1 MKSKFLSLN
10 WHDLKKGLL
19 IAVLTPVLVELQ
31 SVFAT
36 GSFGVDPVQL
46 GAIAASGLVAY
57 LLKNLFEGDDNVP
70 TVSAKVA
77 TTDDEVIEEV
87 IIEDEE
93 VDGEDTGFVGSRPTD
108 RDPKKKK

>member
-31 SVFAT
+31 AVSST
-36 GSFGVDPVQL
+36 GSIKVSFAQL
-46 GAIAASGLVAY
+46 GIIALSGLVAY
-57 LLKNLFEGDDNVP
+57 LLKNLFEGEDNVP
-70 TVSAKVA
+70 TVSAKA
-77 TTDDEVIEEV
+77 TLEEEELFDVDDL
-87 IIEDEE
+87 IIDPTS
-93 VDGEDTGFVGSRPTD
+93 GLVGSRPTD

>member
-57 LLKNLFEGDDNVP
+57 LLKNLFEGDDNTP
-70 TVSAKVA
+70 TLQGAKA
-77 TTDDEVIEEV
+77 NTEEEEEV
-87 IIEDEE
+87 FDVDDLIIDPT
-93 VDGEDTGFVGSRPTD
+93 TGVVGSRPTD

>member
-36 GSFGVDPVQL
+36 GSFGVNPVQL
-46 GAIAASGLVAY
+46 CAIAASGLVAY

-70 TVSAKVA
+70 TVQGAKA
-77 TTDDEVIEEV
+77 NTEE
-87 IIEDEE
+87 EE
-93 VDGEDTGFVGSRPTD
+93 TVSLVGCRPND
-108 RDPKKKK
+108 R

>member
-31 SVFAT
+31 SVWST
-36 GSFGVDPVQL
+36 GSISVSVAQL
-46 GAIAASGLVAY
+46 GVIALSGLVAY
-57 LLKNLFEGDDNVP
+57 LLKNLFEGDDNLP
-70 TVSAKVA
+70 TVQGAKA
-77 TTDDEVIEEV
+77 NTEEEEEEV
-87 IIEDEE
+87 FDVDDLIIDPT
-93 VDGEDTGFVGSRPTD
+93 TGVVGSRPTD

>member
-36 GSFGVDPVQL
+36 GTFGVDVIQL

-57 LLKNLFEGDDNVP
+57 LLKNLFEGDDNTP
-70 TVSAKVA
+70 TVNGAKA
-77 TTDDEVIEEV
+77 TSQEEETV
-87 IIEDEE
+87 S
-93 VDGEDTGFVGSRPTD
+93 FVGCRPND
-108 RDPKKKK
+108 R

>member
-31 SVFAT
+31 SVLST

-46 GAIAASGLVAY
+46 GAIAASGLVDY
-57 LLKNLFEGDDNVP
+57 LLKNLFEGDDNTP
-70 TVSAKVA
+70 TVNGAKA
-77 TTDDEVIEEV
+77 TSQEEETV
-87 IIEDEE
+87 S
-93 VDGEDTGFVGSRPTD
+93 FVGCRPND
-108 RDPKKKK
+108 R

>member
-36 GSFGVDPVQL
+36 GTFGVDVIQL
-46 GAIAASGLVAY
+46 AAISASGLVAY
-57 LLKNLFEGDDNVP
+57 LLKNLFEGDDNTP
-70 TVSAKVA
+70 TVQGAKA
-77 TTDDEVIEEV
+77 TSQEEESV
-87 IIEDEE
+87 SL
-93 VDGEDTGFVGSRPTD
+93 VGCRPND
-108 RDPKKKK
+108 R

>member
-57 LLKNLFEGDDNVP
+57 LLKNLFEGDDNTP
-70 TVSAKVA
+70 TVNGGKASNNNQ
-77 TTDDEVIEEV
+77 EELSV
-87 IIEDEE
+87 
-93 VDGEDTGFVGSRPTD
+93 VGCRPND
-108 RDPKKKK
+108 RG

>member
-36 GSFGVDPVQL
+36 GTFGVDVIQL
-46 GAIAASGLVAY
+46 AAISASGLVAY
-57 LLKNLFEGDDNVP
+57 LLKNLFEGDDQEP
-70 TVSAKVA
+70 TISAKVA
-77 TTDDEVIEEV
+77 TTEVSEEYGFDVDDL
-87 IIEDEE
+87 IIDPT
-93 VDGEDTGFVGSRPTD
+93 TGVVGSRPTD

>member
-31 SVFAT
+31 SVLST
-36 GSFGVDPVQL
+36 GSISVSVAQL

-57 LLKNLFEGDDNVP
+57 LLKNLFEGDDQEP
-70 TVSAKVA
+70 TISQKSAS
-77 TTDDEVIEEV
+77 ENSQEELSV
-87 IIEDEE
+87 
-93 VDGEDTGFVGSRPTD
+93 VGCRPND
-108 RDPKKKK
+108 R